1 MLVKMVKYWVKKQN
15 LQRIREMVYRRM
27 LQEIEKGRQLKQK

>member
-27 LQEIEKGRQLKQK
+27 LQEIEKGRQL